1 LSLRSPRRFAMTQKK
16 TLVTLA
22 AAAAFAT
29 TTLADMTAAL
39 ASQRPTPPDPCSVFE
54 AIIHYLALLF

>member
-1 LSLRSPRRFAMTQKK
+1 MTQKK